1 MIKTYDFC
9 GFIFEDHLLSILEF
23 HLHCDCLFE
32 NLIFVDDKLPMK
44 TAKIMSLEN
53 LYAYGNYYTFNV
65 PSVLLLD
72 ENMLNIYTCGQHP
85 NHCRTRSLA
94 SSSGPLCP
102 SAVALPLEPL
112 YQ

>member
-1 MIKTYDFC
+1 MIA
-9 GFIFEDHLLSILEF
+9 LEK
-23 HLHCDCLFE
+23 FE

-53 LYAYGNYYTFNV
+53 LYVYGNYYTFNV

-72 ENMLNIYTCGQHP
+72 ENMLSIYTCGQHP
-85 NHCRTRSLA
+85 NHCHTRSLA

-102 SAVALPLEPL
+102 SAVA
-112 YQ
+112 